1 MGASTDG
8 SDSASFR
15 HGSTTVTRP
24 SGMVFDSRGTVA
36 PLGAVPWENR
46 PSLLLSEV
54 EVAAGRLATG
64 RAASRPTTGRPTTGR
79 PTASRP
85 TTGRPTASRPTT
97 GR

>member
-1 MGASTDG
+1 MAASTDG

-54 EVAAGRLATG
+54 EVATGRVATG

-79 PTASRP
+79 PTTGRVATGRAASRP
-85 TTGRPTASRPTT
+85 TTGRP
-97 GR
+97 